1 MRASVHLNLS
11 QAALSHR
18 IRKLEDDIGT
28 RLLLRTTREVSL
40 TEAGQGFLP
49 IARRNLEALSTAYSA
64 VQTKAR
70 AQQQTLTFACLP
82 TIAHFYLPRVLE
94 AFAIS
99 HPYISIRLQEQP
111 ADRVRELVISGEAE
125 FGVILTGVQRWDLEF
140 KEVRREDYHLLVG
153 PNHPL
158 AKQSSVSLADLAGE
172 RFVRINTQSTNR
184 QMVDDFLEPVAGNID
199 WRYEVQNAAMAIA
212 MVMQGVAVTILPS
225 ISARLSGYSLS
236 SLPFSDIQISR
247 TLGIVT
253 RRGAPLTAAAQAM
266 RDQIITALRRDD

>member
-1 MRASVHLNLS
+1 M
-11 QAALSHR
+11 
-18 IRKLEDDIGT
+18 
-28 RLLLRTTREVSL
+28 
-40 TEAGQGFLP
+40 
-49 IARRNLEALSTAYSA
+49 
-64 VQTKAR
+64 
-70 AQQQTLTFACLP
+70 
-82 TIAHFYLPRVLE
+82 
-94 AFAIS
+94 
-99 HPYISIRLQEQP
+99 
-111 ADRVRELVISGEAE
+111 
-125 FGVILTGVQRWDLEF
+125 
-140 KEVRREDYHLLVG
+140 RREDYHLLVG

-184 QMVDDFLEPVAGNID
+184 QMVDDFLEPVAGTID